1 MLFNTNQTIAT
12 KKSESNRKEILL
24 SKSKPKNEMD
34 NVDMTFF
41 RTVRKIKKGAYVYIY
56 MNNQQDAALPQL
68 K

>member
-1 MLFNTNQTIAT
+1 
-12 KKSESNRKEILL
+12 
-24 SKSKPKNEMD
+24 MD

-41 RTVRKIKKGAYVYIY
+41 RAVRKIKKGAYVYIYIY